1 MFDALSE
8 RLDAALAKVKGRG
21 RLDEKTVDATL
32 KEIRLALLEADVN
45 FKVVKEFVG
54 HLGEALVG
62 EDVSK
67 ALNPSQQVIKAVHA
81 EIVRA
86 LGGQSVPLDLGS
98 QKPAVIMLAG
108 LQGSGKTT
116 AAGKLA
122 AQLKKKGRNPMLVA
136 CDLQRPAAVQQLR
149 VNAEKVGVHVYAP
162 VESGD
167 PVPVARESL
176 DKAAQT
182 GCDVVIVD
190 TAGRLHVD
198 GELMQQAADI
208 RSAVD
213 PVATLFVIDSMIGQE
228 AVNVAKAFH
237 DDVGFDGVVLT
248 KLDGDARGGAAMSV
262 REVTGKPI
270 LFASVGEKMED
281 FEAFH
286 PDRMADRILGMG
298 DVMTLIEKAEDTFT
312 EAETKKAEEALLSG
326 EFTFEDFLE
335 QMQMVKR
342 MGPLKGVLGM
352 LPGVG
357 SQIKDMDI
365 DDKHLAHIEAIIQSM
380 TLEERRNPKVL
391 KKNGGRRRKRIAA
404 GSGRSVTE
412 VNRLL
417 KQFEEARKVMKSVS
431 KMAGMQGMGAEKGAE
446 GPARPG
452 QGRPPDDEVRPAAG
466 RCGRHGRLLGAVAE
480 PEEEGLTATSRPGI
494 ARIRRWS
501 PCCSTTHSCCCSPWP
516 PWATSSAGS
525 GFAGS
530 GSASR
535 PCSSSGS
542 PSGRWT
548 RRCACPR
555 SSPSSVW
562 CCSSTASG

>member
-1 MFDALSE
+1 VFDALSE
-8 RLDAALAKVKGRG
+8 RLDAALQKVKGRG

-45 FKVVKEFVG
+45 FKVVKQFVA
-54 HLGEALVG
+54 HLRQQLVG
-62 EDVSK
+62 EEISK
-67 ALNPSQQVIKAVHA
+67 ALNPSQQVVKAVHG

-86 LGGQSVPLDLGS
+86 LGGESVALDLTSRGGG
-98 QKPAVIMLAG
+98 PAVIMLAG

-122 AQLKKKGRNPMLVA
+122 AQLKKKGRTPMLVA

-176 DKAAQT
+176 DKARQT

-198 GELMQQAADI
+198 AELMQQASDI
-208 RSAVD
+208 RTAVD

-228 AVNVAKAFH
+228 AVNVAKAFL

-262 REVTGKPI
+262 REVTGRPI
-270 LFASVGEKMED
+270 VYASVGEKMED

-352 LPGVG
+352 LPGIG
-357 SQIKDMDI
+357 GQIKDMDI
-365 DDKHLAHIEAIIQSM
+365 DDRHLAHIEAIIQSM

-417 KQFEEARKVMKSVS
+417 KQFEEARKMMKSVS
-431 KMAGMQGMGAEKGAE
+431 KMAGMDGMKPKGKKGQVAQARAARQMMKSGQLPGGAGMGGF
-446 GPARPG
+446 PG
-452 QGRPPDDEVRPAAG
+452 
-466 RCGRHGRLLGAVAE
+466 L
-480 PEEEGLTATSRPGI
+480 
-494 ARIRRWS
+494 
-501 PCCSTTHSCCCSPWP
+501 
-516 PWATSSAGS
+516 
-525 GFAGS
+525 
-530 GSASR
+530 
-535 PCSSSGS
+535 S
-542 PSGRWT
+542 PSPKKKG
-548 RRCACPR
+548 
-555 SSPSSVW
+555 
-562 CCSSTASG
+562 

>member
-1 MFDALSE
+1 VFDALSE
-8 RLDAALAKVKGRG
+8 RLDAALQKVKGRG
-21 RLDEKTVDATL
+21 RLDDKTVEATL

-45 FKVVKEFVG
+45 FKVVREFVA
-54 HLGEALVG
+54 HLRETLVG
-62 EDVSK
+62 EEVSK
-67 ALNPSQQVIKAVHA
+67 ALNPSQHVVKAVHA

-86 LGGQSVPLDLGS
+86 LGGESAVLDLSRRGD
-98 QKPAVIMLAG
+98 KPAVIMLAG

-122 AQLKKKGRNPMLVA
+122 AQLKKKGRTPMLVA

-167 PVPVARESL
+167 PVPVARDSL
-176 DKAAQT
+176 AKAQAT

-198 GELMQQAADI
+198 EELMGQAADI
-208 RSAVD
+208 RAAVD
-213 PVATLFVIDSMIGQE
+213 PVATLFVIDAMIGQE
-228 AVNVAKAFH
+228 AVNVAKAFL

-270 LFASVGEKMED
+270 VYASIGERMED
-281 FEAFH
+281 FEVFH

-312 EAETKKAEEALLSG
+312 EAETKKAEEAMLSG

-352 LPGVG
+352 IPGVG

-391 KKNGGRRRKRIAA
+391 KKQGGRRRKRIAA

-431 KMAGMQGMGAEKGAE
+431 KMAGMDGAKPQGKKGQVAQARAARQMMKSGQMPGGGGGMGGF
-446 GPARPG
+446 
-452 QGRPPDDEVRPAAG
+452 QGLQP
-466 RCGRHGRLLGAVAE
+466 
-480 PEEEGLTATSRPGI
+480 
-494 ARIRRWS
+494 S
-501 PCCSTTHSCCCSPWP
+501 PKKKS
-516 PWATSSAGS
+516 
-525 GFAGS
+525 
-530 GSASR
+530 
-535 PCSSSGS
+535 
-542 PSGRWT
+542 
-548 RRCACPR
+548 
-555 SSPSSVW
+555 
-562 CCSSTASG
+562 